1 MVRVEESDKYERML
15 IEGEEKWRCKK
26 KREGQKSNKQCPSA
40 HSWVTNLLF
49 SSAKLALA
57 RRGML
62 EGEMWQCSHSECPA
76 MCICN
81 MLLSSL
87 CHAELL
93 KSDWLEGWTGG
104 FSGRQARMF
113 TLHSDD
119 QTLNM
124 LWFTFPVDFGFL
136 HSAHVLSER

>member
-1 MVRVEESDKYERML
+1 MPISSQL
-15 IEGEEKWRCKK
+15 
-26 KREGQKSNKQCPSA
+26 SNKSVVQYCKTGSQ
-40 HSWVTNLLF
+40 
-49 SSAKLALA
+49 
-57 RRGML
+57 ML

-93 KSDWLEGWTGG
+93 KSDWLEGLDGRV
-104 FSGRQARMF
+104 SGRQARMLF
-113 TLHSDD
+113 TLHSDY

-124 LWFTFPVDFGFL
+124 
-136 HSAHVLSER
+136 